1 MTATAAAPAPAP
13 AKKKPAREVDPR
25 SWWQRVREGYA
36 WITITTIA
44 IMLILWEVI
53 PQTGIINRILFPT
66 FTDTVAGFF
75 QLVAGGYWWEDL
87 AKTMYAVA
95 IAWVIGCVFGFVMGV
110 VLGTNPFIRQAIT
123 PYAIAVQALPK
134 VVLAPLLIGWLGFGS
149 ESKIALAVIICFF
162 PVWIDTMV
170 GLALPAANE
179 FKLMQSLK
187 ASRWQVFTKLQLPS
201 AIPLIMVGVKHS
213 LLLAFTGVLVA
224 EILSASDGGLGKL
237 AKEFASQLNM
247 SLTYAV
253 VLVVV
258 ILAVVLVSIAD
269 VIERRVVFWSEENR
283 ARKR

>member
-1 MTATAAAPAPAP
+1 MTTLAPASTTT
-13 AKKKPAREVDPR
+13 AKVKQ
-25 SWWQRVREGYA
+25 QRPDRDTKGA
-36 WITITTIA
+36 GWIALITIA
-44 IMLILWEVI
+44 VFLLLWQFI
-53 PQTGIINRILFPT
+53 PQTGLINRVLFPT
-66 FTDTVAGFF
+66 FTDTLAGFV
-75 QLVAGGYWWEDL
+75 QLVSGGYWWEDL
-87 AKTMYAVA
+87 GKTMMAVA
-95 IAWVIGCVFGFVMGV
+95 IAWPIGVAFGFSMGV
-110 VLGTNPFIRQAIT
+110 ILGTSPFIRQAIT

-187 ASRWQVFTKLQLPS
+187 ATRRQIFLKLQLPS
-201 AIPLIMVGVKHS
+201 AIPMIMVGVKHS

-247 SLTYAV
+247 PLTYSV
-253 VLVVV
+253 VGIVV
-258 ILAVVLVSIAD
+258 ILAVALVSIAD
-269 VIERRVVFWSEENR
+269 VIERRVVFWSEESR